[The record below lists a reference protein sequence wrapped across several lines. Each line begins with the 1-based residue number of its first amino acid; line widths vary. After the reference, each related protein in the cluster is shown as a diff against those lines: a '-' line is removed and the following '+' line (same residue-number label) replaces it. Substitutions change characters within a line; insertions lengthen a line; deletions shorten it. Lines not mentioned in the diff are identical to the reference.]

1 MRVKEIDI
9 ARGLTVFIMPAVHVL
24 MINANPATQ
33 ASLLG
38 KFFGFLAEGPGAQL
52 FMLLMGLSLTLS
64 QNKKPGHQLKKIIL
78 LFVAGYLLNF
88 LKFDLPLLAGT
99 MPGAFLK
106 DLKLPSGTRGLIQL
120 FLLGD
125 ILQFAAIGLLL
136 SWLIYQLPRYPLW
149 ALAAA
154 ATVIA
159 VSPVTPRHISSCV
172 LLAHLTNLLFGYNR
186 FVYFPVFPWLCY
198 PMTGLFLGH
207 YLQKTPHFYS
217 WCLTAGTLLIIT
229 GKLICLFFPGPDCE
243 NFYRT
248 GIGGSLYH
256 IGFVLVWLFLIH
268 LVVRYLPANHFCK
281 LLEWLSRQITVV
293 YFIQWILIFWLTG
306 IWGYH
311 SLGLVASLVYLI
323 LLSAFVFF
331 LTKLL
336 TQNPRTNHIRKPSL

>member
-1 MRVKEIDI
+1 MRVKEMDI

-24 MINANPATQ
+24 MINADPATQ
-33 ASLLG
+33 VSLAG

-64 QNKKPGHQLKKIIL
+64 KKKKPGRLLKKIIL
-78 LFVAGYLLNF
+78 LFAAGYLLNF

-106 DLKLPSGTRGLIQL
+106 DLQLSPGTGALIQL

-136 SWLIYQLPRYPLW
+136 SWLIYQLPRYPFW
-149 ALAAA
+149 ALVTAAI
-154 ATVIA
+154 VIA
-159 VSPVTPRHISSCV
+159 VSPVTPRHLSTCIILGHV
-172 LLAHLTNLLFGYNR
+172 TNLLFGYNR

-198 PMTGLFLGH
+198 PLTGLFLGH
-207 YLQKTPHFYS
+207 YLLKSPHFYS
-217 WCLTAGTLLIIT
+217 GCCIAGIVLIIT
-229 GKLICLFFPGPDCE
+229 GKLICLFFPGPDCD

-256 IGFVLVWLFLIH
+256 VGFVLVWLFLIH
-268 LVVRYLPANHFCK
+268 LVVCYLPANHFCK
-281 LLEWLSRQITVV
+281 FLEWLSRQITVV

-306 IWGYH
+306 ILGYH
-311 SLGLVASLVYLI
+311 TLGLTASLIYLI
-323 LLSAFVFF
+323 LLSGLVFF
-331 LTKLL
+331 LTKRL
-336 TQNPRTNHIRKPSL
+336 TSSPRKHHLPKPSL